1 MLVIKN
7 LKFFVFFC
15 KNCFL
20 WKNYLYRKSVYNKLL
35 EEKIKNYEEYKKEKE
50 ELLKKYKTIN
60 NNNKNNTE
68 LDIDNNISE
77 EQIKKLIKVKKIN
90 EITYYKNQ
98 EQYSF
103 LKEVDSLALCNAKI
117 NLETAFEIF
126 LSDSDWHFF
135 SATL

>member
-60 NNNKNNTE
+60 NNINIFAKTLDFYDNKNEIILYDRPT
-68 LDIDNNISE
+68 IIFNN
-77 EQIKKLIKVKKIN
+77 N
-90 EITYYKNQ
+90 
-98 EQYSF
+98 
-103 LKEVDSLALCNAKI
+103 KE
-117 NLETAFEIF
+117 
-126 LSDSDWHFF
+126 
-135 SATL
+135 